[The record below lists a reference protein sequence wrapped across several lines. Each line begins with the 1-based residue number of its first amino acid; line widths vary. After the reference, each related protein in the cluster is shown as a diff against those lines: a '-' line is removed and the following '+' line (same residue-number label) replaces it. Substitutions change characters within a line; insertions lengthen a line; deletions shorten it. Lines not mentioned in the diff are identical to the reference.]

1 MKKQL
6 LLSIIAFCLLPF
18 AFAQEYGWVDYSS
31 KIPKFPNDTVY
42 IGDYEAVASFT
53 DVFFVD
59 DNEGWVTTWDLS
71 NNNMDSATIL
81 HTIDGGETWEVQI
94 VPSPCN
100 TIWMLNKNVGYAGS
114 QDGRIYKTTDGGEN
128 WLFHSIP
135 AGPITDISFPPEGE
149 IGYAVVDNST
159 YLFKIKPDTLERI
172 LLSNPNFYISVT
184 CPAANEVWFVGGTH
198 IRYYNGDT
206 VVFSSGYVC
215 GYNSCIWFANS
226 TLGWVTNDCYVQGYY
241 APRDSWV
248 VIADLPD
255 PSTAMCSVGED
266 HIWVIGFNGLLMNTH
281 NAKDFKRLD
290 DGHAEVN
297 VEWETPVHP
306 LGNVLFRA
314 VSATSVN
321 NVFVVG
327 NEKVILKYTEVSV
340 VREMAEQL
348 QFEIYPNPAVNE
360 LRVAPRKLSGE
371 FRVSQAAVEIYDLNG
386 RKLLEKQIPARPA
399 GGPKGSEEV
408 TLDVSGLQSGV
419 YFLRLIMKNKSVTK
433 KLIIQK

>member
-1 MKKQL
+1 MKKLL
-6 LLSIIAFCLLPF
+6 LLSIITLFLFTSSL
-18 AFAQEYGWVDYSS
+18 AQNFGWVNYQS

-81 HTIDGGETWEVQI
+81 HTIDGGENWEVQI

-135 AGPITDISFPPEGE
+135 ASPIMDISFPPDGE
-149 IGYAVVDNST
+149 IGYAVVNNST

-184 CPAANEVWFVGGTH
+184 CPAENEVWFIGGGGM
-198 IRYYNGDT
+198 RYYNGDT
-206 VVFSSGYVC
+206 IVFSSPYTC
-215 GYNSCIWFANS
+215 GYLSSIEFTS
-226 TLGWVTNDCYVQGYY
+226 TTLGWVSNDCQLQGYY
-241 APRDSWV
+241 EPLDSWV
-248 VIADLPD
+248 VIAGLSD
-255 PSTAMCSVGED
+255 PSTALCALGENHVWVVGY
-266 HIWVIGFNGLLMNTH
+266 NGLLMNTH

-297 VEWETPVHP
+297 VVWETPEHP
-306 LGNVLFRA
+306 YGDGLYRA
-314 VSATSVN
+314 VHASSVN

-327 NEKVILKYTEVSV
+327 NRKTILKYTEVSAI
-340 VREMAEQL
+340 EDKL
-348 QFEIYPNPAVNE
+348 HNTLKFEIYPNPSINQFKVSCLKFTVKNANIE
-360 LRVAPRKLSGE
+360 L
-371 FRVSQAAVEIYDLNG
+371 FDLKG
-386 RKLLEKQIPARPA
+386 RKLLEKQIL
-399 GGPKGSEEV
+399 KGSEEV
-408 TLDVSGLQSGV
+408 TVDVSGFKSGV
-419 YFLRLIMKNKSVTK
+419 YFCRLIMENKSVTK